1 MIEPSPFPLVNLAE
15 TLGGIG
21 LFILGMKSMSEGL
34 QHLAGNRFR
43 SLLERITRNRFSAA
57 FLGACLSSIL
67 QSGSSAS
74 ILIVSFVNAGLISMY
89 QALAILLGT
98 GVGATVVV
106 QFIAF
111 QASTV
116 ALLAIFAGICF
127 KLFFK
132 RRFLVHG
139 GDLLLGAGI
148 LFLGLRIMEAGIVP
162 VGQSA
167 VMKSITE
174 YVFAWK
180 ITAVLVGALVTFLVH
195 SPSAAMGIVITFAA
209 GGMVTFT
216 DAVGMVIGSNL
227 GVAMLTILAAVGG
240 TVGARRV
247 AGLNLL
253 INFIAVLLALALFPL
268 FIKVVALLSPGGGA
282 LAASLKRT
290 THLVV
295 SDRNLLPR
303 LIANAHTIYSLFL
316 LLLFLPLIGFITRS
330 ADSVRA
336 WSGARADLSPRPN
349 FLDTRIINTPT
360 IAMLQA
366 RNEIERM
373 AEIARSMF
381 DDTVQLLYRFD
392 VKMLREI
399 QEKEEVLDSLQK
411 QISSFLIL
419 LSRRSND
426 ADSSLRIPVLLHIV
440 NELEHIGDVNW
451 QIVGILQ
458 RKKYEKID
466 FSMHAMADLKRL
478 AALVGQVVAVVQTGD
493 RYTAEDQL
501 RVADLHTEVLHLQEA
516 IIAGHVTRMKSGH
529 CTVEAGLLFNDLVA
543 ALVRQSVLAGFIVKT
558 GRELE

>member
-1 MIEPSPFPLVNLAE
+1 MAEPSSFPLANLAE

-21 LFILGMKSMSEGL
+21 LFILGMRTMSEGL

-57 FLGACLSSIL
+57 FLGACLTSLL

-111 QASTV
+111 QASTF
-116 ALLAIFAGICF
+116 ALLAIFMGICF

-132 RRFLVHG
+132 RRVMVHA

-167 VMKSITE
+167 VIRSITE

-180 ITAVLVGALVTFLVH
+180 ISAVLVGALVTFLVH

-209 GGMVTFT
+209 AGMVTFN

-227 GVAMLTILAAVGG
+227 GIATLTILAAVGG
-240 TVGARRV
+240 TAGARRV

-253 INFIAVLLALALFPL
+253 INFIAVLLALVLFPL
-268 FIKVVALLSPGGGA
+268 LIKGVALLSPGGA
-282 LAASLKRT
+282 ELAASLKLA
-290 THLVV
+290 HPVAP
-295 SDRNLLPR
+295 DRNLLPR

-330 ADSVRA
+330 ADALRV
-336 WSGARADLSPRPN
+336 WSGARADLSPRPH

-373 AEIARSMF
+373 AEVACSMF
-381 DDTVQLLYRFD
+381 DDTVQMLYRFD
-392 VKMLREI
+392 VKLAREI
-399 QEKEEVLDSLQK
+399 QEKEDVLDSLQK
-411 QISSFLIL
+411 QISSYLIL

-440 NELEHIGDVNW
+440 NELEHMGDVSW

-466 FSMHAMADLKRL
+466 FSMQAMADLKRL
-478 AALVGQVVAVVQTGD
+478 AALVGQVVAVVHTGD
-493 RYTAEDQL
+493 RYSAEEQV
-501 RVADLHTEVLHLQEA
+501 RISDLHTEVLQQQET
-516 IIAGHVTRMKSGH
+516 IIAGHVTRMKSGQ

-543 ALVRQSVLAGFIVKT
+543 ALVKQSVLSGFIVKT

>member
-1 MIEPSPFPLVNLAE
+1 MPLPSSFSLANLAE

-21 LFILGMKSMSEGL
+21 LFILGMKTMSEGL

-43 SLLERITRNRFSAA
+43 SFLERVTRNRFSAA
-57 FLGACLSSIL
+57 FLGACLTSIL

-106 QFIAF
+106 QLIAF
-111 QASTV
+111 QASNF
-116 ALLAIFAGICF
+116 ALLAIFTGICC

-132 RRFLVHG
+132 RRSMVHA

-148 LFLGLRIMEAGIVP
+148 LFLGLRILESGIVP

-167 VMKSITE
+167 VMRSITE

-195 SPSAAMGIVITFAA
+195 SPAAAMGIVITFAA
-209 GGMVTFT
+209 GGMVSFN

-227 GVAMLTILAAVGG
+227 GVATLTILAAIGG
-240 TVGARRV
+240 SAGARRV

-268 FIKVVALLSPGGGA
+268 LVKVVLLLSPGRGSLLEPLQYA
-282 LAASLKRT
+282 HLAAQ
-290 THLVV
+290 
-295 SDRNLLPR
+295 DRNLLPR

-330 ADSVRA
+330 ADAVRV
-336 WSGARADLSPRPN
+336 WRGAKADLSPRAV

-366 RNEIERM
+366 RNEIIRM
-373 AEIARSMF
+373 ADVACSMY
-381 DDTVQLLYRFD
+381 DDTVQLLYRFN
-392 VKMLREI
+392 VKLVRDI
-399 QEKEEVLDSLQK
+399 QEKEDVLDSLQK

-440 NELEHIGDVNW
+440 NELEHLGDVSW
-451 QIVGILQ
+451 QIVGIMQ

-466 FSMHAMADLKRL
+466 FSMQAMADLKRL
-478 AALVGQVVAVVQTGD
+478 AAMVGEVVAVVQAVDRFSEGD
-493 RYTAEDQL
+493 QVRIAE
-501 RVADLHTEVLHLQEA
+501 LHTEVLHHQEA
-516 IIAGHVTRMKSGH
+516 IIAGHVSRMKSGQ

-543 ALVRQSVLAGFIVKT
+543 ALVKQSVLAGFIVKT